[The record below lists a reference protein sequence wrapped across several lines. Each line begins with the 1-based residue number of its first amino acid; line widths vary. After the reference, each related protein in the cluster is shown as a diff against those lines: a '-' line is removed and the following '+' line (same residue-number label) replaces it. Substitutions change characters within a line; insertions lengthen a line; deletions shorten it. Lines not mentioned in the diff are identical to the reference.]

1 MRLSVVVRPVT
12 TAYLCSN
19 MSRASRLRPFLPLG
33 GAPRQTVVAPSIL
46 AADSG
51 DLAGAAAL
59 AARAGAKWIHI
70 DVMDGRFVPPI
81 TFGAQTVAALRRR
94 TELLLDVH
102 LMTSQPERHVAAF
115 ADAGA
120 DLITFHLEATI
131 HVHRTLQAIRAA
143 GVGAG
148 VALVP
153 STPAAMI
160 GEVMDV
166 LDLVLVMTV
175 NPGYG
180 GQVLIPRCLDKVA
193 EVAARRQATAASY
206 LIQVDGGINDM
217 TAHRARSA
225 GADVMV
231 VGTAF
236 YGASEPAA
244 ALRALAAAGPC

>member
-1 MRLSVVVRPVT
+1 
-12 TAYLCSN
+12 
-19 MSRASRLRPFLPLG
+19 MSRAPRLRPFLTPAGVSPHG
-33 GAPRQTVVAPSIL
+33 GASRQTVVAPSIL
-46 AADSG
+46 AADSA

-59 AARAGAKWIHI
+59 AAGAGAKWLHI

-94 TELLLDVH
+94 TGLLLDVH

-120 DLITFHLEATI
+120 DLITFHVEATV

-143 GVGAG
+143 GIGAG

-160 GEVMDV
+160 GELVD
-166 LDLVLVMTV
+166 LADLVLVMTV

-180 GQVLIPRCLDKVA
+180 GQRLITRCLGKVA
-193 EVAARRQATAASY
+193 EVAARREAAAASY
-206 LIQVDGGINDM
+206 LIQVDGGIDAL
-217 TAHRARSA
+217 TAARARGA

-236 YGASEPAA
+236 YGAPEPDA
-244 ALRALAAAGPC
+244 ALRALATAGLS

>member
-1 MRLSVVVRPVT
+1 
-12 TAYLCSN
+12 
-19 MSRASRLRPFLPLG
+19 MSRAPRLRPYLRHA
-33 GAPRQTVVAPSIL
+33 GASRQTVVAPSIL
-46 AADSG
+46 AADSA

-59 AARAGAKWIHI
+59 AARSGAKWLHI

-102 LMTSQPERHVAAF
+102 LMTSQPERHVAEF

-120 DLITFHLEATI
+120 DLITVHVEATV
-131 HVHRTLQAIRAA
+131 HVHRTLLAIRAA
-143 GVGAG
+143 GIGAG

-160 GEVMDV
+160 GELEDLV
-166 LDLVLVMTV
+166 DLVLVMTV

-180 GQVLIPRCLDKVA
+180 GQRLITRCLDKVA
-193 EVAARRQATAASY
+193 EVAARREAAAGAY
-206 LIQVDGGINDM
+206 LIQVDGGINDL
-217 TAHRARSA
+217 TAARARGA

-236 YGASEPAA
+236 YGAPEPDA
-244 ALRALAAAGPC
+244 ALRALATAGVS

>member
-1 MRLSVVVRPVT
+1 
-12 TAYLCSN
+12 
-19 MSRASRLRPFLPLG
+19 MSRAPRLRPFLPHA
-33 GAPRQTVVAPSIL
+33 GASRQTVVAPSIL
-46 AADSG
+46 AADSA
-51 DLAGAAAL
+51 DLAGAVAL
-59 AARAGAKWIHI
+59 AARAGAKWLHI

-115 ADAGA
+115 AAAGA
-120 DLITFHLEATI
+120 DLITFHIEATV
-131 HVHRTLQAIRAA
+131 HVHQTLQAIR
-143 GVGAG
+143 GSGIGAG

-160 GEVMDV
+160 GELAEMV
-166 LDLVLVMTV
+166 DLVLVMTV

-180 GQVLIPRCLDKVA
+180 GQRLIPRCLDKVA
-193 EVAARRQATAASY
+193 EVAALREAAAASY
-206 LIQVDGGINDM
+206 LIQVDGGINDR
-217 TAHRARSA
+217 TAARAGDA

-231 VGTAF
+231 GGTAF

-244 ALRALAAAGPC
+244 ALRALATAGAF

>member
-1 MRLSVVVRPVT
+1 
-12 TAYLCSN
+12 
-19 MSRASRLRPFLPLG
+19 MSRAPRLRPFLPLA
-33 GAPRQTVVAPSIL
+33 GAPRHAVVAPSIL
-46 AADSG
+46 AADSA

-59 AARAGAKWIHI
+59 AAAAGAQWLHV

-102 LMTSQPERHVAAF
+102 LMTSDPERHIAAF

-120 DLITFHLEATI
+120 DLITFHLEAAV
-131 HVHRTLQAIRAA
+131 HAHRTLQAIRAA

-160 GEVMDV
+160 GEVVDL

-180 GQVLIPRCLDKVA
+180 GQRLITRCLDKVA
-193 EVAARRQATAASY
+193 EVAARRDAAAAAY
-206 LIQVDGGINDM
+206 LIQVDGGINDV
-217 TAHRARSA
+217 TAARARNA

-236 YGASEPAA
+236 YGAAEPAA
-244 ALRALAAAGPC
+244 VLRSLATAGAG

>member
-1 MRLSVVVRPVT
+1 
-12 TAYLCSN
+12 
-19 MSRASRLRPFLPLG
+19 MSRALRLRSFLPLF

-46 AADSG
+46 AADSA

-59 AARAGAKWIHI
+59 AAQAGAKWIHI

-102 LMTSQPERHVAAF
+102 LMTSRPERHVAAF

-120 DLITFHLEATI
+120 DLITFHLEATA

-160 GEVMDV
+160 GELMDD

-180 GQVLIPRCLDKVA
+180 GQRLIPRCLDKVA
-193 EVAARRQATAASY
+193 EVAARRQAASY
-206 LIQVDGGINDM
+206 LIQVDGGINDL
-217 TAHRARSA
+217 TVARARSA

-236 YGASEPAA
+236 YGAREPAA
-244 ALRALAAAGPC
+244 ALRALAAAATC